1 MTHTENNCLGYNPE
15 IRAETVAAA
24 DGLQELSKELGVKVH
39 FLVTGAPEH
48 VAFALLEADSLGAIS
63 RFVTSI
69 PMPQDFRV
77 APVEHL
83 TDTVA
88 MVREMTEQG

>member
-1 MTHTENNCLGYNPE
+1 MTHTENNCPGYNPE
-15 IRAETVAAA
+15 IRAETLAAA

-48 VAFALLEADSLGAIS
+48 VAYPLLEADSLGAIS
-63 RFVTSI
+63 RFVTSM
-69 PMPQDFRV
+69 PMPQDCRV

-83 TDTVA
+83 ADTMA
-88 MVREMTEQG
+88 MIREMAEQG